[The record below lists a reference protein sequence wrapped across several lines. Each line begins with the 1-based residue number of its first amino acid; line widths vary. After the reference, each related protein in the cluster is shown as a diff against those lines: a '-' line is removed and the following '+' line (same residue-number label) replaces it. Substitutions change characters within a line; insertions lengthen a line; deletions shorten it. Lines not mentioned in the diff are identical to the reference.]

1 MEQTNLT
8 LRFADTRLILSKTS
22 PVKEAS
28 MNRGIPIIDKERCKG
43 CGLCIANC
51 PKDILVKTT
60 ELNDQGAYFTV
71 CTDESL
77 CIACGACAVMCP
89 EAAIEINKLVEAV

>member
-1 MEQTNLT
+1 
-8 LRFADTRLILSKTS
+8 
-22 PVKEAS
+22 

-51 PKDILVKTT
+51 PKDILAKATD
-60 ELNDQGAYFTV
+60 LNDQGAYYTV

-77 CIACGACAVMCP
+77 CIACGNCALMYP
-89 EAAIEINKLVEAV
+89 DAAIEINKLLEAV